1 MKEKIS
7 MQLQIPL
14 ALIIVTLLPIVSA
27 QALSDDAT
35 TTIGR
40 QIQSEVEINL
50 EILNSLPSNDL
61 SLGTVKIGKPKKN
74 FTPAQEAKDTGSKI
88 NKTTSTNNIGAI
100 TPPTKPIISLSQTP
114 NFVPPKKNTPISVP
128 KKPTVELKKT
138 HKEKVSRPKKRISV
152 ASKSRS
158 KVKKIKSA
166 SPFKSDN
173 RGELAII
180 FQGENVQL
188 TDTEQ
193 EKLDKLAI
201 KLLDE
206 PDQRL
211 QLVAYATTA
220 SENASVARRLSL
232 LRALEIRNILI
243 KKGVS
248 ATTMSVRALGDRV
261 KSDPPNRVDIIM
273 TK

>member
-27 QALSDDAT
+27 QAFSDDAT

-61 SLGTVKIGKPKKN
+61 SLGNVKIGKPKKN
-74 FTPAQEAKDTGSKI
+74 LTPAQEAKDTGFKI
-88 NKTTSTNNIGAI
+88 NKTTSINNIGAL

-114 NFVPPKKNTPISVP
+114 NFVPPKKNSPISVP

-152 ASKSRS
+152 ASKPRS

-166 SPFKSDN
+166 SSFKSDN
-173 RGELAII
+173 RGKLAIV

-193 EKLDKLAI
+193 EKLDKVAI

-261 KSDPPNRVDIIM
+261 KSDPPDRVDIIM

>member
-7 MQLQIPL
+7 MLLQIPL

-27 QALSDDAT
+27 QAFSDDAT

-61 SLGTVKIGKPKKN
+61 SLGTIKIGKPKKN
-74 FTPAQEAKDTGSKI
+74 FTPAQEAKDIGSKI

-138 HKEKVSRPKKRISV
+138 HKEKVSQPKKRKSV

-166 SPFKSDN
+166 SSFKSDN
-173 RGELAII
+173 RGKLAII

-193 EKLDKLAI
+193 EKLDKVAI

>member
-7 MQLQIPL
+7 MRPQIPL
-14 ALIIVTLLPIVSA
+14 ALIIVTLFSIVSP

-50 EILNSLPSNDL
+50 EVLNSLPPNDL
-61 SLGTVKIGKPKKN
+61 SLGTVEVGQPNKN
-74 FTPAQEAKDTGSKI
+74 FTPAKEATNNGSKI
-88 NKTTSTNNIGAI
+88 NKPTSTNNIRAK
-100 TPPTKPIISLSQTP
+100 THPTKPIISLSQTP
-114 NFVPPKKNTPISVP
+114 NFLPPKKNTPISVP
-128 KKPTVELKKT
+128 KKPTVELKKY
-138 HKEKVSRPKKRISV
+138 HKEKVLQPKKRISV
-152 ASKSRS
+152 ASKSRN
-158 KVKKIKSA
+158 KVKKIRSA
-166 SPFKSDN
+166 VPFKSDN
-173 RGELAII
+173 REKLVII
-180 FQGENVQL
+180 FRREKVQL
-188 TDTEQ
+188 TNTEQ
-193 EKLDKLAI
+193 EKLDNVAI
-201 KLLDE
+201 KLLNE

-220 SENASVARRLSL
+220 SENAGAARRLSL

-243 KKGVS
+243 QKGVS

-261 KSDPPNRVDIIM
+261 KSDPPDRVDIIM

>member
-7 MQLQIPL
+7 MQLRIPA
-14 ALIIVTLLPIVSA
+14 ALIIVTLFINVPS

-50 EILNSLPSNDL
+50 EVIDSLPSDDQ
-61 SLGTVKIGKPKKN
+61 SLGMVEVGKPKKN
-74 FTPAQEAKDTGSKI
+74 VTPAREAKNTGPKISKP
-88 NKTTSTNNIGAI
+88 TSTSNMGAI
-100 TPPTKPIISLSQTP
+100 IPPTKPIISLSQTP
-114 NFVPPKKNTPISVP
+114 NFLPPKTNTPTNVP
-128 KKPTVELKKT
+128 KKPNVELKT
-138 HKEKVSRPKKRISV
+138 FHGEKVSQHKKRISV
-152 ASKSRS
+152 ASKSKN
-158 KVKKIKSA
+158 KVKKIRPA
-166 SPFKSDN
+166 SSFKSDSPAA
-173 RGELAII
+173 LAII
-180 FQGENVQL
+180 FRSEKIQL
-188 TDTEQ
+188 TNTEQ
-193 EKLDKLAI
+193 GKLEELAI
-201 KLLDE
+201 KLLNE

-243 KKGVS
+243 EKGVS
-248 ATTMSVRALGDRV
+248 AATMSVRALGDRV
-261 KSDPPNRVDIIM
+261 KSDPPDRVDIIL

>member
-1 MKEKIS
+1 M
-7 MQLQIPL
+7 
-14 ALIIVTLLPIVSA
+14 
-27 QALSDDAT
+27 
-35 TTIGR
+35 
-40 QIQSEVEINL
+40 
-50 EILNSLPSNDL
+50 
-61 SLGTVKIGKPKKN
+61 LG
-74 FTPAQEAKDTGSKI
+74 
-88 NKTTSTNNIGAI
+88 
-100 TPPTKPIISLSQTP
+100 
-114 NFVPPKKNTPISVP
+114 
-128 KKPTVELKKT
+128 
-138 HKEKVSRPKKRISV
+138 
-152 ASKSRS
+152 S

-166 SPFKSDN
+166 SSFKSDN
-173 RGELAII
+173 RGKLAII

-243 KKGVS
+243 K
-248 ATTMSVRALGDRV
+248 RV
-261 KSDPPNRVDIIM
+261 FPQRQ
-273 TK
+273 

>member
-14 ALIIVTLLPIVSA
+14 ALIIVTLFSIVSP
-27 QALSDDAT
+27 QVLSDDAT

-50 EILNSLPSNDL
+50 EILNSLPPNDV
-61 SLGTVKIGKPKKN
+61 SLGTFEVGKPNKN
-74 FTPAQEAKDTGSKI
+74 FTPAQEAKNNRSKI
-88 NKTTSTNNIGAI
+88 NKPKSSNNVRVTSR
-100 TPPTKPIISLSQTP
+100 PTKPIISLSKTP
-114 NFVPPKKNTPISVP
+114 NFLPPKKNTPISVP

-138 HKEKVSRPKKRISV
+138 HKEKVSQSKKRISV
-152 ASKSRS
+152 ASKSRN
-158 KVKKIKSA
+158 KVKKIRSA
-166 SPFKSDN
+166 SSFNSDN
-173 RGELAII
+173 REKLAII
-180 FQGENVQL
+180 FRDEKVQL
-188 TDTEQ
+188 TNTEQ
-193 EKLDKLAI
+193 EKLDTVAI
-201 KLLDE
+201 KLLNE
-206 PDQRL
+206 PDQRV

-220 SENASVARRLSL
+220 SENAGAARRLSL
-232 LRALEIRNILI
+232 RRALEIRNILI

-261 KSDPPNRVDIIM
+261 KSDPHNRVDIIM

>member
-7 MQLQIPL
+7 MLLQIPL

-27 QALSDDAT
+27 QAFSDDAT

-74 FTPAQEAKDTGSKI
+74 FTPSQEAKDTGSKI

-128 KKPTVELKKT
+128 QKPTVELKKT
-138 HKEKVSRPKKRISV
+138 HKEKVLQPKKRKSV

-166 SPFKSDN
+166 SSFKSDN
-173 RGELAII
+173 RGKLEII

-193 EKLDKLAI
+193 EKLDKVAI

>member
-61 SLGTVKIGKPKKN
+61 SLGTVKIGKSKKN

-88 NKTTSTNNIGAI
+88 NKTTSTNIGAI

-152 ASKSRS
+152 ASKSS
-158 KVKKIKSA
+158 NKVKKIKSA
-166 SPFKSDN
+166 SSFKSDN
-173 RGELAII
+173 QGKLAII

-193 EKLDKLAI
+193 EKLDKVAI

-211 QLVAYATTA
+211 QLVAFATTA

>member
-7 MQLQIPL
+7 MQLQIPF
-14 ALIIVTLLPIVSA
+14 ALVIITLFPIVSV

-61 SLGTVKIGKPKKN
+61 SLGTAKIGKPKKN
-74 FTPAQEAKDTGSKI
+74 FTSAQIAKDTGSKI
-88 NKTTSTNNIGAI
+88 SKTTSTNNIGAI

-138 HKEKVSRPKKRISV
+138 DNEKVLRPKKRISV
-152 ASKSRS
+152 ASKSS
-158 KVKKIKSA
+158 NKVKKIKSA
-166 SPFKSDN
+166 SSFKSDN
-173 RGELAII
+173 QGKLAII

-193 EKLDKLAI
+193 EKLDKVAI

-211 QLVAYATTA
+211 QLVAFATTA

-261 KSDPPNRVDIIM
+261 KSDPPNKVDIIM

>member
-1 MKEKIS
+1 MKERIS

-14 ALIIVTLLPIVSA
+14 ALIIVILLPIVSA
-27 QALSDDAT
+27 QAFSDDAT

-74 FTPAQEAKDTGSKI
+74 FTPAQKAKDTGSKI
-88 NKTTSTNNIGAI
+88 NKTTSTNSIGAI

-114 NFVPPKKNTPISVP
+114 NFVPPKKNTSISVP

-166 SPFKSDN
+166 SSFKSDN
-173 RGELAII
+173 RGKLAII

-193 EKLDKLAI
+193 EKLDKVAI

-261 KSDPPNRVDIIM
+261 KSDPPNRVDIIK

>member
-7 MQLQIPL
+7 MQLQIPF
-14 ALIIVTLLPIVSA
+14 ALVIITLFPIVSV

-50 EILNSLPSNDL
+50 EVLNSLPSNDL
-61 SLGTVKIGKPKKN
+61 SLGIVEVGKPKKS
-74 FTPAQEAKDTGSKI
+74 FTSAQEAKNAGSNI
-88 NKTTSTNNIGAI
+88 NKPTGTNNIRAI
-100 TPPTKPIISLSQTP
+100 TPPTKPIISLSKTP
-114 NFVPPKKNTPISVP
+114 NFLPPKKNDPISVP
-128 KKPTVELKKT
+128 KKPTIELKKY
-138 HKEKVSRPKKRISV
+138 HKEKVSQPKKSISA
-152 ASKSRS
+152 ASKSRN
-158 KVKKIKSA
+158 KVKKIRSA
-166 SPFKSDN
+166 GSFKSDN
-173 RGELAII
+173 REKLAII
-180 FQGENVQL
+180 FQGEKVQL

-206 PDQRL
+206 PDQQL

-220 SENASVARRLSL
+220 SENASAARRLSL
-232 LRALEIRNILI
+232 LRALEIRNKLI
-243 KKGVS
+243 QKGVS
-248 ATTMSVRALGDRV
+248 ATTMSVRALGDSV
-261 KSDPPNRVDIIM
+261 KSNPPDKVDIIM